1 MNHYKDK
8 VIVLKQHLF
17 EESHLII
24 HTLNTKGSRLSFI
37 AKGAK
42 NSRKRFAGGVLEPG
56 HFIGLEYRQ
65 SRRSSLHFLQDAW
78 FLRRF
83 DGLRKNYERLNMAL
97 HFLNLIEKISHEG
110 MEDCADIFNLLGN
123 SLQALE
129 HSQDLSALQFVF
141 EYRLLLSQGVLPKEL
156 HLHKTLPSLTVNDHL
171 QINKEASYYKD
182 MEPALHSAIEE
193 YVFGK

>member
-1 MNHYKDK
+1 MNIHKDK
-8 VIVLKQHLF
+8 VIVLKQNLF

-24 HTLNTKGSRLSFI
+24 HTLNTQGSRLSFI

-56 HFIGLEYRQ
+56 HFIGVEYRQ
-65 SRRSSLHFLQDAW
+65 ARRSCLHFLQDAW

-83 DGLRKNYERLNMAL
+83 DGLRKNYERLKMAL
-97 HFLNLIEKISHEG
+97 HFLNLIEKVSHEG

-123 SLQALE
+123 SLNALE
-129 HSQDLSALQFVF
+129 HSEDLSALQFVF

-156 HLHKTLPSLTVNDHL
+156 HLHKTLPGLTVNDHL
-171 QINKEASYYKD
+171 QLNKEAAYYKD
-182 MEPALHSAIEE
+182 MEPALHLAIED
-193 YVFGK
+193 YIFGK